1 MTIDANGAVPRP
13 REDRVVVK
21 PGSATYLIATLR
33 EGEVGTG
40 RSFAWFAAAVAENQL
55 RGLPGFRGAAF
66 MVADDDRHSLEI
78 AQWESEA
85 ALDDARQDEHYN
97 DHLEILRSH
106 GVERH
111 VVVSPDV
118 RCAGDFPFE
127 RGDIVVLEIFRLP
140 AHDLRL
146 KPSGPG
152 DFAGRGDTFALVSAG
167 LEGGRAV
174 VIGKGGRDL
183 ALVPDGPHDDAWRA
197 TMRVVDVVSG
207 DPAAGDR
214 RSVYRLLP
222 ATRAPSTANGQR
234 AHG

>member
-1 MTIDANGAVPRP
+1 MTIDADGAVPRP

-33 EGEVGTG
+33 EGGVGTG
-40 RSFAWFAAAVAENQL
+40 RSFAWFGAAVAENQF

-66 MVADDDRHSLEI
+66 MVADDDRHSFEI

-85 ALDDARQDEHYN
+85 ALDDARRDERYN
-97 DHLEILRSH
+97 DQLKILRSH

-167 LEGGRAV
+167 TEGGRAV
-174 VIGKGGRDL
+174 VIEEGGRDL

-207 DPAAGDR
+207 DPAAGGR

-222 ATRAPSTANGQR
+222 ATGAPSTANGQG